1 LHDPAIRLNIPDRTS
16 LYFTAPPVATIK
28 NVASLY
34 CSDRRGM
41 NFAEIGAAD
50 GQVARICLFVLDFDD
65 FRDW

>member
-1 LHDPAIRLNIPDRTS
+1 MPD
-16 LYFTAPPVATIK
+16 VATIK
-28 NVASLY
+28 NVASPY

-41 NFAEIGAAD
+41 NFAEIGVAD